1 MLPAI
6 IRLGID
12 KRKTIFC
19 HNSQLIRKLNLLQKD
34 TRFMRHTS
42 LVGIILV
49 PLDHKRNSIFGCIC
63 LSLIVLL
70 ITFNFSSRADALPE
84 SFADLASEL
93 LPSVVNIST
102 TQIIERVDGPGHN
115 FPQFPPGS
123 PFEEFFKDFM
133 ERNGRKG
140 EMPNNG
146 KPRRRARSLGSG
158 FIIDASG
165 VIITNNH
172 VIAEADEIKVR
183 LQDETEFKAKI
194 LGRDPKTDLAVLRI
208 EPGQRKLKAVKFGD
222 SDKLRVG
229 DWVVAIG
236 NPFGLGGTVTAGIV
250 SARGRDINQGPYDD
264 FIQTDAS
271 INKGNSGG
279 PLFNLKGEVIGINTA
294 IFSQSGGSVGIGF
307 AVASRLAKPVITQL
321 RDFGRTKRG
330 WLGVRIQM
338 VTDEIAESFGLK
350 DTSGALVAEVSQNG
364 PAKKAGIK
372 PGDVILTFNGKKV
385 EAMRRLPRIVA
396 ETPIGIDVPVELWRN
411 GRKMKIIVR
420 IGELEEDQIAKASEG
435 AKTGKKQKP
444 KLVKLD
450 KLGLSLEDMTSKLR
464 KQFSIDTKVN
474 GVVVTSLDPNGLAAE
489 KGVRLGDVLVEVDQ
503 TKVRTAV
510 AVAKIISKIT
520 KAKRKKSVLFTIN
533 RQGSI
538 RFLGLRVT
546 D

>member
-1 MLPAI
+1 M
-6 IRLGID
+6 
-12 KRKTIFC
+12 RKI
-19 HNSQLIRKLNLLQKD
+19 
-34 TRFMRHTS
+34 S
-42 LVGIILV
+42 LAAKSVGSV
-49 PLDHKRNSIFGCIC
+49 ANKP
-63 LSLIVLL
+63 LSLLPSAKLLLLVLVL
-70 ITFNFSSRADALPE
+70 SLNPRSEANALPE
-84 SFADLASEL
+84 SFADLAAKL

-102 TQIIERVDGPGHN
+102 TQIVEQGGNPRHN

-140 EMPNNG
+140 EVPNNG

-158 FIIDASG
+158 FIIDPSG
-165 VIITNNH
+165 IIITNNH
-172 VIAEADEIKVR
+172 VIADADEVKVR
-183 LQDETEFKAKI
+183 LQDETEFKATI
-194 LGRDPKTDLAVLRI
+194 LGRDPKTDLAVLSI
-208 EPGQRKLKAVKFGD
+208 DPGKRQLSAVAFGD

-307 AVASRLAKPVITQL
+307 AVASRLAKPVIVQL
-321 RDFGRTKRG
+321 RDFGRTRRG

-338 VTDEIAESFGLK
+338 VTDEIADSFGLK

-372 PGDVILTFNGKKV
+372 AGDVILTFNGKKV

-396 ETPIGIDVPVELWRN
+396 ETPIGIDVPVELWRS
-411 GRKMKIIVR
+411 GKKMKIVVR
-420 IGELEEDQIAKASEG
+420 IGELEEDAVKKASDSPNNEDE
-435 AKTGKKQKP
+435 KKP
-444 KLVKLD
+444 KSVKLD
-450 KLGLSLEDMTSKLR
+450 RLGLSLKDMNSKLR
-464 KQFSIDTKVN
+464 KKFSIEAKVK
-474 GVVVTSLDPNGLAAE
+474 GVVVTQLDPNGLAAE

-510 AVAKIISKIT
+510 AVKMLIAKIIESKN
-520 KAKRKKSVLFTIN
+520 KKSVLFTIN

-538 RFLGLRVT
+538 RFLGLRVIE
-546 D
+546 